1 MPPKGKRKAARPK
14 PPVTRKGTTQ
24 TPQSRQQARNAP
36 RSNLARS
43 HNEFR
48 SSSRRSA
55 GNLQPVEDDPESIL
69 RRARTSRR
77 PRKETNNRQVET
89 LASGYPSGLVRSI
102 ENTLLDQYQ
111 SFYESTAE
119 YSDNGTSSSLDIDP
133 EQRFYR
139 YWGYLPPL
147 DEEVAALIDFIMANP
162 DMAKVELGKIGPDKV
177 KFSDGLECRNVTLNE
192 SAATDPRANHIRK
205 LSLNGSIRETDE
217 ISELHGQLWAM
228 DRAKC
233 QNGSNE
239 ALFQRTIM
247 MSLIA
252 RHCLIYERQP
262 SSELCLDFSVEQA
275 WDCPPMP
282 SRAYAW
288 RAKFLTQPKPDLAV
302 CFCRQKIIPDDSWRS
317 TPTAVK
323 RLACYEKMVGSGRDR
338 IFHFLTIE
346 AKRAD
351 IPSSDIRG
359 KLQSLNNAS
368 QSLHNMFEFFRD
380 AGHKE
385 HFFEKVRFFSVV
397 ASTEGLTIRIHR
409 AIELPENASAG
420 SFIMPDR
427 TDYPLK
433 FEHQEFFT
441 VNKDDFDRKTVFETF
456 EKILIGYGVNE
467 LCGLL
472 KNAAKALT
480 DKLNADTN
488 EGARRADENFYRY
501 GQTNI
506 PSNSRK
512 ATPGA
517 SLAPS
522 RTNNS
527 VEMPDVPSRAETMT
541 QIQPSSSFSKRGR
554 EQSQE
559 SAHAGRKIRR
569 QKV

>member
-1 MPPKGKRKAARPK
+1 M
-14 PPVTRKGTTQ
+14 
-24 TPQSRQQARNAP
+24 
-36 RSNLARS
+36 
-43 HNEFR
+43 
-48 SSSRRSA
+48 
-55 GNLQPVEDDPESIL
+55 
-69 RRARTSRR
+69 
-77 PRKETNNRQVET
+77 
-89 LASGYPSGLVRSI
+89 
-102 ENTLLDQYQ
+102 
-111 SFYESTAE
+111 
-119 YSDNGTSSSLDIDP
+119 
-133 EQRFYR
+133 
-139 YWGYLPPL
+139 
-147 DEEVAALIDFIMANP
+147 AALIDFIMANP
-162 DMAKVELGKIGPDKV
+162 DMAMVESGKIGPDKA

-192 SAATDPRANHIRK
+192 SATIDPRANHIRK

-217 ISELHGQLWAM
+217 VSELHGQLWAM

-252 RHCLIYERQP
+252 RHCLIYDRQSNSER
-262 SSELCLDFSVEQA
+262 CLDFSVEQA

-282 SRAYAW
+282 TRAYTW
-288 RAKFLTQPKPDLAV
+288 GVKFLTQPKPDLAV
-302 CFCRQKIIPDDSWRS
+302 CFCRQKIIPDDPWNK
-317 TPTAVK
+317 TPMAIR
-323 RLACYEKMVGSGRDR
+323 RLACYEKILGSGRDR
-338 IFHFLTIE
+338 VFHFLTIE
-346 AKRAD
+346 AKKAD
-351 IPSSDIRG
+351 ISSSDLRG

-409 AIELPENASAG
+409 AIEMPVNKSAE
-420 SFIMPDR
+420 SFIMPDK

-441 VNKDDFDRKTVFETF
+441 VQKDAFDRKTIFETF

-472 KNAAKALT
+472 QNAAKALI
-480 DKLNADTN
+480 DKLKADTK
-488 EGARRADENFYRY
+488 EAALRADENFYRY

-506 PSNSRK
+506 SSNSRT
-512 ATPGA
+512 ATPGGGR
-517 SLAPS
+517 APS

-527 VEMPDVPSRAETMT
+527 VEMADVPSRAETMT

-554 EQSQE
+554 DQSQE
-559 SAHAGRKIRR
+559 SAQAGRKIRR
-569 QKV
+569 QKA